1 MKIIE
6 KEWKLWKELAKF
18 LLLSSMLGGMA
29 IAPPSICEYKSCGLW
44 VQKWSARPCSK
55 PTYEGFESNQLSLK
69 LKTGRVDVVG
79 AREGKKESAHDAGA
93 YQFALIYKSEGG
105 EEETVAKGQNTADG
119 TIEFDDVDLW
129 LNSGTVKLYIRQTTK
144 DDGRFKQLD
153 NGEGEVTVS
162 LAYDGSGRLMVDS
175 LASSNP
181 IYRNFITGYN
191 GSETGGS
198 DFTKYN
204 KPIFKLK

>member
-1 MKIIE
+1 MK
-6 KEWKLWKELAKF
+6 KNLAKF

-29 IAPPSICEYKSCGLW
+29 IAHPVSANTKAAVYEYRNGQLDL
-44 VQKWSARPCSK
+44 VQK

-119 TIEFDDVDLW
+119 TIEFEDVDLSG

-175 LASSNP
+175 LELEDELLELEEGLVVLGEVDP
-181 IYRNFITGYN
+181 PV
-191 GSETGGS
+191 SE
-198 DFTKYN
+198 
-204 KPIFKLK
+204 PL